1 MNTMTFYEL
10 RTQSQQASLGATAK
24 PPTTHQSCDVIVR
37 LEAPPDTQGGRL
49 AFRATALLDGPHTQ
63 AGQTDTYVVRAERTR
78 ECLENLNKGAGS
90 SPGSVLAF
98 GNAWRDQDSDT
109 VSIGWVNT
117 AISAQKVKGEL
128 NHHHHRRIEMAFA
141 QMPVLDFTHVNR
153 APGEP
158 ERVRW
163 PLGLDT
169 IQARVQVEGRWQT
182 ATFHRDWLKDQL
194 QAAWE
199 ARQRDHVSINLRLP
213 VLYPEQAVPVRSPMD
228 AGAALQAL
236 LAEHPYRSILTRISD
251 GQAVETRWQPLM
263 RGTEVAE
270 WAAQLLSQA
279 PGYDDQGGPVAD
291 PDTGE
296 QVMVDRFSLIQ
307 GVNND
312 LLFDAAQKGQLE
324 IEFLPRETLLVASK
338 NAVGLAN
345 DIKQILQ
352 AETAADLRSVAFTFG
367 NDPEAVARVALV
379 LQQQDDRTYVVSG
392 PFRLDAMPSYTLAT
406 VPSPHLRLPSGSST
420 PALEADAPL
429 ESATVQDIP
438 PLSAEEDF
446 ALDAATLDAVL
457 DGPSTAPAPA
467 TITVYPTAT
476 PSSPAAPDR
485 APPEAS
491 APGTRRSAPA
501 AAPARKSAPPVPV
514 PPKPVAARAQAPRL

>member
-1 MNTMTFYEL
+1 ME
-10 RTQSQQASLGATAK
+10 
-24 PPTTHQSCDVIVR
+24 
-37 LEAPPDTQGGRL
+37 
-49 AFRATALLDGPHTQ
+49 
-63 AGQTDTYVVRAERTR
+63 
-78 ECLENLNKGAGS
+78 
-90 SPGSVLAF
+90 
-98 GNAWRDQDSDT
+98 
-109 VSIGWVNT
+109 
-117 AISAQKVKGEL
+117 
-128 NHHHHRRIEMAFA
+128 
-141 QMPVLDFTHVNR
+141 
-153 APGEP
+153 
-158 ERVRW
+158 
-163 PLGLDT
+163 
-169 IQARVQVEGRWQT
+169 
-182 ATFHRDWLKDQL
+182 
-194 QAAWE
+194 
-199 ARQRDHVSINLRLP
+199 
-213 VLYPEQAVPVRSPMD
+213 

-263 RGTEVAE
+263 RGTEVAD

-324 IEFLPRETLLVASK
+324 IEFLPRETMLVASK

-457 DGPSTAPAPA
+457 DGRSTAPAPA
-467 TITVYPTAT
+467 TITVYPTA
-476 PSSPAAPDR
+476 PPASPAAPDR

-491 APGTRRSAPA
+491 ASGTRRSAPA
-501 AAPARKSAPPVPV
+501 AAPPQ
-514 PPKPVAARAQAPRL
+514 RAQAPRL